1 MNKTEENLWDRRY
14 GKTLGTEEQRMIKD
28 NLVSFF
34 QILREWQEADNARLQ
49 KH

>member
-1 MNKTEENLWDRRY
+1 MKIPNSDLWSRRY
-14 GKTLGTEEQRMIKD
+14 GKKLNHEEQRMIKD

-34 QILREWQEADNARLQ
+34 QILREWQEAANAGLQ